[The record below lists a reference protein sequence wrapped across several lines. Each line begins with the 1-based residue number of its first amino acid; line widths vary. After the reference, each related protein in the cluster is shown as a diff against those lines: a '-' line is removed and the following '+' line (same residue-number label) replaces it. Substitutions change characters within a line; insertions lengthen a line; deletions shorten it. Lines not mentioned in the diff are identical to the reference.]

1 MSKIK
6 LKPELLSQPT
16 LPKQLHGVNPRTI
29 KGRYWWD
36 KVRQE
41 AYESTNYHCVACGV
55 HKMFAKK
62 HQWLEAHENLTVDYE
77 TGLCEV
83 KTIEPLCHYCHN
95 FIHCG
100 RLYMIEGTE
109 KSTREVIDILE
120 HGFRVLKENNLKACD
135 FTFGFA
141 RHLGAETLEV
151 EKFKAPSFASGIEFK
166 LLLEGEIYTKESIKK
181 L

>member
-16 LPKQLHGVNPRTI
+16 LPRQLHGVNPRTI
-29 KGRYWWD
+29 KGKDWWD
-36 KVRQE
+36 KVRHE
-41 AYESTNYHCVACGV
+41 AYKSTNYHCVACGIQ
-55 HKMFAKK
+55 KSQAKK

-100 RLYMIEGTE
+100 RLSMIEGNE
-109 KSTREVIDILE
+109 KSTQEVIDILE
-120 HGFRVLKENNLKACD
+120 HGFQVLKKNNLKACD
-135 FTFGFA
+135 YTTSYAKHIGANTFDIESFKVDPWSA
-141 RHLGAETLEV
+141 SV
-151 EKFKAPSFASGIEFK
+151 EFR
-166 LLLEGEIYTKESIKK
+166 LLLEGEIYTKESVKK